1 MTMTS
6 EGASGLV
13 MGTQIIVQSLK
24 RRQDGHR
31 LMSSS
36 ADAVLMKE
44 GIAAKSP
51 VFAAAEIV
59 ARDTGETSNIL
70 VP

>member
-1 MTMTS
+1 MS
-6 EGASGLV
+6 CGNGFSV
-13 MGTQIIVQSLK
+13 VQSLK

-31 LMSSS
+31 FMSSS

-59 ARDTGETSNIL
+59 ARDTHSTLSRSL
-70 VP
+70 ARFPFTDR